1 MRHTDE
7 RQYRPVIN
15 TLNNRADLSPAFFYL
30 NVHSWLEGS
39 RRLPTHCFSYSV
51 IRNQQDLDYGQTKS
65 GSQSTQRGKTNE
77 PERVAQGTF

>member
-39 RRLPTHCFSYSV
+39 RRLPTDAA
-51 IRNQQDLDYGQTKS
+51 RDK
-65 GSQSTQRGKTNE
+65 
-77 PERVAQGTF
+77 